1 MFMSSNTR
9 IHHPVSIYTKSF
21 SYIYSLLNLLCKFGT
36 HLSCFAFKG
45 PFEFE
50 FSRSSVAAA
59 EALLSF
65 PRRDSSCREH
75 ISHHFCEQPG
85 FQFQTELFKSLT
97 LQQLVT
103 KGDSCSNTR
112 MVPAGTETG
121 AQVFGCV
128 MEQGGEKENNHAR
141 TASLASP
148 HQRKF
153 LQGLVQCLVHKQ
165 GKAHS
170 AHPQACRSAFAN
182 SSTGPG
188 ATKELQALAPLASFL
203 SGCSHDLTLTP
214 AHLGKA
220 VPRSQKNTP
229 RKRHPALEQLKGS
242 EPAQPGVF
250 RADKGTNKARNSPFP
265 CSLTL
270 GLSRNTTKKYFIV
283 KDFKVQLLKC
293 SAC

>member
-121 AQVFGCV
+121 ARVFGCV
-128 MEQGGEKENNHAR
+128 MEQGGEKKNNQQLPLRPLHTKRSSFRDLCSAWFTNKEKHTVHIPR
-141 TASLASP
+141 PADLP
-148 HQRKF
+148 
-153 LQGLVQCLVHKQ
+153 LQ
-165 GKAHS
+165 
-170 AHPQACRSAFAN
+170 
-182 SSTGPG
+182 T
-188 ATKELQALAPLASFL
+188 APLA
-203 SGCSHDLTLTP
+203 
-214 AHLGKA
+214 LGL
-220 VPRSQKNTP
+220 PRSSKHLPHLPPSCQAAAMT
-229 RKRHPALEQLKGS
+229 
-242 EPAQPGVF
+242 
-250 RADKGTNKARNSPFP
+250 SP
-265 CSLTL
+265 
-270 GLSRNTTKKYFIV
+270 
-283 KDFKVQLLKC
+283 
-293 SAC
+293 